1 MRGVVPFAS
10 FAQWEVCRA
19 QQPRGREGRRHGAQ
33 PRRRRRREAGGLA
46 HLRPSSANTTPS
58 KEHWRA
64 PKRRWPKRP
73 PVETGRRKLTYGEQ
87 REYDAIEE
95 TLARAEAALAEAAA
109 ESEKPEHASDAG
121 RLVELIAAVTARQE
135 DIDRLYARWAELEA
149 KVGGK

>member
-10 FAQWEVCRA
+10 FAQWEVWRA
-19 QQPRGREGRRHGAQ
+19 QQLEAEKAAATARNREGGGAK
-33 PRRRRRREAGGLA
+33 P
-46 HLRPSSANTTPS
+46 
-58 KEHWRA
+58 
-64 PKRRWPKRP
+64 
-73 PVETGRRKLTYGEQ
+73 GRRKLTYGEQ

-149 KVGGK
+149 KVGSK